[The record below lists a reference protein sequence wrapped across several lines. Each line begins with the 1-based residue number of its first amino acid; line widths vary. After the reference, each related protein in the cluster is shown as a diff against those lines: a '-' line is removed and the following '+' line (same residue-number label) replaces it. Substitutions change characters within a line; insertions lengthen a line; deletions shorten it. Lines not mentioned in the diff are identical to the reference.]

1 MTQQLKKTAL
11 YCRLSKDDER
21 QGESLSIETQKSM
34 LVRYAQEN
42 GLIPYEIYVD
52 DGYSGLNF
60 DRPDFQRMID
70 DVATGKIGVVVVKDL
85 SRFGRD
91 HIVVGQ
97 YQELYFPSKKVRFI
111 ALNDG
116 IDTLNSHSTDY
127 AALKNVINEFYS
139 RDTSRKIKAAFR
151 SRAKDGKYHSKT
163 APFGY
168 LKDPDN
174 HNHLIP
180 DPETAPVVV
189 KIYDLVLKGWGNHRI
204 RDYLRETKVPV
215 PSWYMHIRGI
225 EDKSHMFPDEESKY
239 IWRPDTLRLLIRNRV
254 YCGDCVLCKSD
265 TVFKTKKHFK
275 TDEADWITVE
285 NTHEPI
291 VSRETWE
298 RANELVA
305 VKRREYK
312 ETLKDDLNIFSGLLK
327 CADCGKALSRR
338 KYGSNSS
345 HMIYV
350 CGTYATYGSHMLLTG
365 FDAPRLK
372 RLYFGRKL
380 KDHNLLQ
387 AITRVNR
394 PYKDNKYG
402 YVIDFANIKKNFE
415 ETNEAY
421 LRELNRFNDPNEV
434 GAGNETDT
442 FKQVIEDPAALISQ
456 MQEVQ
461 QVLFNYTTDNA
472 EVFSSE
478 ISTIEDKQELLR
490 LKKVLV
496 AARDCCNL
504 VRTFGDEAL
513 KEAFAKMELT
523 KLPMLISE
531 VQHHIDNINQKEM
544 FASDDTTKLLVNE
557 AMEDITFN
565 FSKISEE
572 ELKLVGGKDAVT
584 EKYKRTVRAFTENI
598 DPDDPEYIT
607 LQEAFL
613 QRFKEHGFTPKS
625 ITEIEEQ
632 GKELDEIIKKLNEL
646 QQKNI
651 VLLRKYNGD
660 AKFARVHKRI
670 REENAIRKAAH
681 KEPIVSDF
689 DMSIMNVLLSIKAD
703 IDQKVYDKNDIL
715 KKDAYFEQTVMNQIK
730 EGMDKLGITN
740 KREDRKFI
748 QSRITRQY
756 LNQYN
761 ATYAVA

>member
-97 YQELYFPSKKVRFI
+97 YQELYFPSQKVRFI

-350 CGTYATYGSHMLLTG
+350 CGTYATYGSHKCTQHKIFEEDLTAAMLADIQELFSAVKKDKAKLIDLLIKNKAKNEGKALNTK
-365 FDAPRLK
+365 DAQYKRVCK
-372 RLYFGRKL
+372 RLEE
-380 KDHNLLQ
+380 
-387 AITRVNR
+387 VNR
-394 PYKDNKYG
+394 LVDKLYEDNISGK
-402 YVIDFANIKKNFE
+402 IN
-415 ETNEAY
+415 ETNFVRLLSKYQQEQESILAEKGK
-421 LRELNRFNDPNEV
+421 LESETAAVREIRSDAEQFADLLERYGDISELTPEILNMLVDKIMVYEPRAVDGVMRQQIDVYYRYIGVVKLVDYGSTTYYKSGEV
-434 GAGNETDT
+434 LT
-442 FKQVIEDPAALISQ
+442 AA
-456 MQEVQ
+456 
-461 QVLFNYTTDNA
+461 
-472 EVFSSE
+472 
-478 ISTIEDKQELLR
+478 
-490 LKKVLV
+490 KK
-496 AARDCCNL
+496 REN
-504 VRTFGDEAL
+504 
-513 KEAFAKMELT
+513 AKME
-523 KLPMLISE
+523 
-531 VQHHIDNINQKEM
+531 
-544 FASDDTTKLLVNE
+544 
-557 AMEDITFN
+557 
-565 FSKISEE
+565 
-572 ELKLVGGKDAVT
+572 
-584 EKYKRTVRAFTENI
+584 
-598 DPDDPEYIT
+598 
-607 LQEAFL
+607 
-613 QRFKEHGFTPKS
+613 
-625 ITEIEEQ
+625 
-632 GKELDEIIKKLNEL
+632 
-646 QQKNI
+646 
-651 VLLRKYNGD
+651 
-660 AKFARVHKRI
+660 KRI
-670 REENAIRKAAH
+670 AAVKEEMQSDEA
-681 KEPIVSDF
+681 VS
-689 DMSIMNVLLSIKAD
+689 A
-703 IDQKVYDKNDIL
+703 
-715 KKDAYFEQTVMNQIK
+715 
-730 EGMDKLGITN
+730 
-740 KREDRKFI
+740 
-748 QSRITRQY
+748 
-756 LNQYN
+756 
-761 ATYAVA
+761 